1 MAKRQVFY
9 SFHYAKD
16 AWRASQVR
24 NIGVVDGNQPVSDN
38 DWETITSKGESAIK
52 NWIDGQ
58 LDMRSCVVVLVGTE
72 TSTRK
77 WIEYE
82 IERSSRYPNS

>member
-82 IERSSRYPNS
+82 IKKAWEM